1 MDYLNLLQTLNAC
14 HGPAGDERQIAETIR
29 SLAEPNADECT
40 IDTLGNLIVHKKGS
54 GPRVMFAAHMDSI
67 GLIVTH
73 IDEKGYPKKVNCVVL
88 MSGNQQIKPM
98 TMSELLVML
107 DDKFIQMISNKD
119 DRRKFLK
126 QVIQDWY
133 LNKIDR
139 NGVLSVNFV

>member
-1 MDYLNLLQTLNAC
+1 MEKKTIKITEETEQMAIRDILQESFYPTGEKVLAIKKYLDQNFQRIQT
-14 HGPAGDERQIAETIR
+14 D
-29 SLAEPNADECT
+29 D
-40 IDTLGNLIVHKKGS
+40 
-54 GPRVMFAAHMDSI
+54 
-67 GLIVTH
+67 
-73 IDEKGYPKKVNCVVL
+73 IDEKGYPKKVNCVML
-88 MSGNQQIKPM
+88 MSGNQQLKPM
-98 TMSELLVML
+98 TMNELLVML